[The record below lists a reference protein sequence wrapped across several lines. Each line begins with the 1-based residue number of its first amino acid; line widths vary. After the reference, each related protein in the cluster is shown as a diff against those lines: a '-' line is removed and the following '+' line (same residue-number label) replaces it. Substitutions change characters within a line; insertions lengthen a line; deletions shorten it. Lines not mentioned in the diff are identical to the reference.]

1 MTARAEDRDAQ
12 VARLN
17 RRAERAALYSVA
29 ARAEA
34 KRLRRIAWARAWE
47 ADLAAGNIRWGT
59 CRGDLSPFDPT
70 KPRAIGVRAL
80 TPGHAGER

>member
-12 VARLN
+12 VRLN
-17 RRAERAALYSVA
+17 RRAERAKLYSVA

-34 KRLRRIAWARAWE
+34 KRQRRIAWARAWE
-47 ADLAAGNIRWGT
+47 ADLAAGRIRWGT

-70 KPRAIGVRAL
+70 KPRALGVRSAL
-80 TPGHAGER
+80 CPPAGNG